1 MSMPT
6 IVSRTYNP
14 TQGKTYSD
22 GVRLLRPYAPTKNR
36 GAKMG
41 TPRPLTARELAV
53 MDRIEKML
61 RDRGSNWSQLARS
74 VGKTTGSASQWSGR
88 RSFPREQTLYAI
100 AQQLGVGMGW
110 LLSGD
115 EPQERRLAQ
124 TATEQALLDAL
135 REMSPDEQRALLAA
149 AQGIKGS
156 LSKK

>member
-1 MSMPT
+1 MSMPW
-6 IVSRTYNP
+6 IVSRTYNRA
-14 TQGKTYSD
+14 QAQTYSD
-22 GVRLLRPYAPTKNR
+22 GTRPMPPYSDRPNR
-36 GAKMG
+36 DGNMG
-41 TPRPLTARELAV
+41 KPRPLTDRELAV
-53 MDRIEKML
+53 MDRLERLL
-61 RDRGSNWSQLARS
+61 RDRGLNWSQMARA

-100 AQQLGVGMGW
+100 AQWLGVGMGW

-124 TATEQALLDAL
+124 TTNEQALLDAL
-135 REMSPDEQRALLAA
+135 RAMSPDEQKALLAA